1 MRCRGGP
8 TAFSLLV
15 AVLLSAC
22 GGDDGES
29 AASSTT
35 ASVVTSVPALTA
47 PTAPSTTTPAT
58 ATPSTRPG
66 CADPAPEANATD
78 VTSARADV
86 NGDGRTDTVKVYRD
100 GPPDQIASWHL
111 RAELGGGGGADLV
124 LSGVDPGPAA
134 VALVGPARVNGDA
147 SEEIWLRVGSG
158 ASTTLLGLFVFR
170 ACQLEAATLGGL
182 QAVFPVGGSVR
193 FRSGVECT
201 DAGLAVY
208 EAEGEG
214 SPAYTGTTTVHR
226 LNGATLTAG
235 DGEPLSYS
243 VSDPSADRY
252 GTFTCGALTL

>member
-8 TAFSLLV
+8 TALCLL
-15 AVLLSAC
+15 AALLLGAC
-22 GGDDGES
+22 GGDDGDS

-35 ASVVTSVPALTA
+35 VGAVTTVPALTVPA
-47 PTAPSTTTPAT
+47 PTSTAAPGTTK
-58 ATPSTRPG
+58 PG
-66 CADPAPEANATD
+66 CADPAPEPGATD
-78 VTSARADV
+78 VTSGQADV
-86 NGDGRTDTVKVYRD
+86 NGDGRTDTVEVYRT
-100 GPPDQIASWHL
+100 GPPDEIASWHL

-124 LSGVDPGPAA
+124 LQGDEPGPAA

-147 SEEIWLRVGSG
+147 SDEIWLRVGSG

-182 QAVFPVGGSVR
+182 QAVFAVGGGVR
-193 FRSGVECT
+193 FRSGLECT

-235 DGEPLSYS
+235 DGEPLSYN
-243 VSDPSADRY
+243 VADPASGRY